1 MRLCLPN
8 LSQNHTRT
16 TKKCSKATRYLQ
28 IVAHFSTM
36 NFWEFEYPFFL
47 HNILIIRS
55 SNCVKSVDKSMF
67 CSVWKGI
74 FRYIV
79 NRWSISGVWFFD
91 VASRHIKQKMLPR
104 SRAVL
109 PVSCVIFD
117 TKPVNI
123 YIYYPNLDTKAFLY
137 HDYLNF
143 FLLVIRFEIIIHGYK
158 VVIVGHK
165 CTHFYLA
172 CLWIPTVL

>member
-8 LSQNHTRT
+8 LSQNHTGT

-28 IVAHFSTM
+28 IVAHSSTM

-47 HNILIIRS
+47 HNILIIGS
-55 SNCVKSVDKSMF
+55 SNCVASVDKSMF

-104 SRAVL
+104 SRQFYQSVAL
-109 PVSCVIFD
+109 YLTQNPSIF
-117 TKPVNI
+117 T
-123 YIYYPNLDTKAFLY
+123 YSTLTLTRNL
-137 HDYLNF
+137 F
-143 FLLVIRFEIIIHGYK
+143 FTMTTWTF
-158 VVIVGHK
+158 
-165 CTHFYLA
+165 FYL
-172 CLWIPTVL
+172 

>member
-79 NRWSISGVWFFD
+79 NRWSTWFLVFGFLTLLQGISNRKCCQDRGSFTSQLRYIWHKT
-91 VASRHIKQKMLPR
+91 RQYLHILP
-104 SRAVL
+104 
-109 PVSCVIFD
+109 
-117 TKPVNI
+117 
-123 YIYYPNLDTKAFLY
+123 
-137 HDYLNF
+137 
-143 FLLVIRFEIIIHGYK
+143 
-158 VVIVGHK
+158 
-165 CTHFYLA
+165 
-172 CLWIPTVL
+172 